1 MTDMKAP
8 DIPTQPA
15 PEQSTNPPAD
25 PSVAATTPQPEPAPQ
40 SAELAT
46 QSAEPA
52 PQSAEQAPA
61 VQPTEA
67 GTDSLQNQVQKIQEK
82 TNQLHQKFNTLPDSK
97 KKIIIYAGMFLLGLV
112 LGGIFFGGSD
122 NQEAPVVKGL
132 QGVVG
137 NSDIKTPLKR
147 CGMVSLNDAC
157 VFYVMNNFS
166 HEKQAKDFFP
176 SVSDLTQRPLSLI
189 TSENIHYQTQRIKP
203 GYFAEIKI
211 PTKR

>member
-15 PEQSTNPPAD
+15 PEQPANPPAD
-25 PSVAATTPQPEPAPQ
+25 PSVAATTPQPEPP
-40 SAELAT
+40 
-46 QSAEPA
+46 

-112 LGGIFFGGSD
+112 FGGIFFGGSD

-137 NSDIKTPLKR
+137 NTDIKTPLKR

-166 HEKQAKDFFP
+166 HEKQAKDFFQT
-176 SVSDLTQRPLSLI
+176 VSDLTQRPLSLI